1 MCLGIPG
8 QIVEIVD
15 AGKHIGRV
23 EVSGSRRTIHLGLLR
38 PEEAQV
44 GTWVLINAGLAVS
57 TLEAD
62 EASQILQFIEELD
75 RQFEFEEVQP

>member
-8 QIVEIVD
+8 QLVEIID
-15 AGKHIGRV
+15 AEKHIGQV
-23 EVSGSRRTIHLGLLR
+23 EVSGNRRSIHIGILR

-44 GTWVLINAGLAVS
+44 GTWVMINAGLAVC

-62 EASQILQFIEELD
+62 EAAQILRFIEELD
-75 RQFEFEEVQP
+75 QQFEEVQP